1 MNEAFYRFRVF
12 SPPKGVLLIATIIA
26 VCFPL
31 FHFMD
36 LYGPDWMRYREVRI
50 LLAAVIMIPLTYVL
64 GKWST
69 TFIEVKINQNELL
82 INNLP
87 TWSWGKHEAIRVG
100 WLELESWD
108 YKKGSSDGHSI
119 SWDRLTLRLS
129 NGEKLLLLPIDDF
142 DERSGFP
149 IFILRLEQ
157 AVNDYNAR
165 PSTHIP
171 IQYGDSA
178 RKTKI
183 WAWAKVMFW
192 SVFLAMILLAMYLA
206 VAKGSIIN
214 WALFGGALFMLF
226 AVAFQIFKQVKSI
239 RNATKP

>member
-1 MNEAFYRFRVF
+1 MNEAVYRFRVF
-12 SPPKGVLLIATIIA
+12 SPPKGVLLIVSALGLGIA
-26 VCFPL
+26 L
-31 FHFMD
+31 FWWMD
-36 LYGPDWMRYREVRI
+36 VYGPDWLQNRAFR
-50 LLAAVIMIPLTYVL
+50 LLLGVLVLVPATYFL
-64 GKWST
+64 GKLAT
-69 TFIEVKINQNELL
+69 TFTEVSIEYDGLL

-87 TWSWGKHEAIRVG
+87 TWNWGKHEAIRIG

-108 YKKGSSDGHSI
+108 YKKGSMDGHSI
-119 SWDRLTLRLS
+119 SWDRLVFRLTH
-129 NGEKLLLLPIDDF
+129 EKNLLLLPTDDF
-142 DERSGFP
+142 DEASEFP
-149 IFILRLEQ
+149 AFILRLEQ
-157 AVNDYNAR
+157 AVNAYNAR

-206 VAKGSIIN
+206 VAKGSEIN

-239 RNATKP
+239 RNAAKP